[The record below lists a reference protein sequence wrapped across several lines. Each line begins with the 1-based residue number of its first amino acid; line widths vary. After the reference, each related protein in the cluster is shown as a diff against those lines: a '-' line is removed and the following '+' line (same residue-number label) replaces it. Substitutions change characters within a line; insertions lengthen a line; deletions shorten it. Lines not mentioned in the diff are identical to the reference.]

1 MVAKVEKAIRECGL
15 GINPQLNGTIIMLPI
30 PELNEQR
37 RKELTK
43 VAAQYAEHARVAIRN
58 LRRDGMDQIKKA
70 KAGSLSEDDAKFWEG
85 EVQEMTDKYIKLVDH
100 DAGNQAARNHA
111 GLAQGTCM
119 AAPQPAAAQRH
130 AGHVAIIMDGNGRWA
145 TNRGWPRLVGHRK
158 GAERV
163 KEIVRIAPDLGIEW
177 LTLYA
182 FSTENWK
189 RSTEE
194 VLGLMAIF
202 ARYIQREA
210 DRLAAEGVRMR
221 FIGDRSRLDP
231 KLQRLMAGIEA
242 KTAHL
247 TRLNLTVAI
256 NYGGRDEILR
266 AARALACDSAEGR
279 FDPADL
285 TEAAFSARLD
295 TGGLPDPDLVIRTS
309 GETRTSNFLPWQAAY
324 AEYEFTETLWPDFSA
339 GRTGRHPGALFQPR
353 PPLRRGQRHE
363 PADPGT
369 AGPICA
375 RASSRRS
382 SWWLSAGRRSGR
394 AGCLCG
400 AGRGG

>member
-1 MVAKVEKAIRECGL
+1 MAFASASAPVV
-15 GINPQLNGTIIMLPI
+15 P
-30 PELNEQR
+30 
-37 RKELTK
+37 
-43 VAAQYAEHARVAIRN
+43 AR
-58 LRRDGMDQIKKA
+58 Q
-70 KAGSLSEDDAKFWEG
+70 
-85 EVQEMTDKYIKLVDH
+85 
-100 DAGNQAARNHA
+100 
-111 GLAQGTCM
+111 
-119 AAPQPAAAQRH
+119 

-145 TNRGWPRLVGHRK
+145 QMRGWPRLVGHRK

-163 KEIVRIAPDLGIEW
+163 KEIVRAAPDLGISW

-210 DRLAAEGVRMR
+210 EGMAREGVRMR

-266 AARALACDSAEGR
+266 AVRAIACEAADGR
-279 FDPADL
+279 LDPADV
-285 TEAAFSARLD
+285 TDAAFSARLD
-295 TGGLPDPDLVIRTS
+295 TAQLPDPDLVIRTS

-324 AEYEFTETLWPDFSA
+324 AEYEFTETLWPDFSPA
-339 GRTGRHPGALFQPR
+339 ELGAILARFGNR
-353 PPLRRGQRHE
+353 ERRF
-363 PADPGT
+363 
-369 AGPICA
+369 
-375 RASSRRS
+375 
-382 SWWLSAGRRSGR
+382 
-394 AGCLCG
+394 
-400 AGRGG
+400 GGVLK